1 MLNIQN
7 LTLHYGQ
14 SQILHDVSLEAAQGK
29 VTCLMGTNGVGKT
42 SLLKAVSGTH

>member
-1 MLNIQN
+1 MLEIKG

-14 SQILHDVSLEAAQGK
+14 SQILYDVDLTASVGQ

-42 SLLKAVSGTH
+42 